1 MAPMPNSDSVTRA
14 LGAGP
19 VFFPRVRA
27 TILVLCALALLCQC
41 ATKHQPFEFAPYFP
55 TRPATYFTTESL
67 VEIAR
72 LEQKTE
78 LTRLEKKRL
87 WDLYTLEI
95 KQLKPGTPLAQQI
108 AASAAALAPDAQ
120 PLDNEL
126 HDLQTEIARHREA
139 PPADERAPVF
149 TNVGFHREYSQIYQ
163 LWNKDQNDQA
173 LKRVSDLLKSPYKDK
188 VSHAEWF
195 KLLNLRFRIAIDLM
209 DTRGAAAA
217 YQAMKDFDS
226 CHPDT
231 AQAGLLIALSL
242 FSGKD
247 EHGALQTFESQC
259 DPDKSP
265 GNRIKR
271 LYWEGRFQ
279 ESNPTV
285 ANAKY
290 EEVIRA
296 KVPGYYFFLAMS
308 RLGRKIEFAPTT
320 FFTRSYLT
328 RELEVSG
335 EIDHLWS
342 EAEERLKA
350 NLRRDASVY
359 SMRAS
364 QLLKA
369 NPKPSDIPALLYT
382 AHLLQ
387 ASGTQLESMKIYAI
401 VTSILQDSPTEE
413 TDANF
418 DFLAEMFPRPHVP
431 IVDWLAGQW
440 DTDPDFIY
448 AIMRQESAFNP
459 GAVSLADARGLM
471 QLMPF
476 LARNIAQRWSYQT
489 YYSDKLLFHAR
500 ENLKLA
506 VYHLH
511 QLSRL
516 APHLALIAASYN
528 AGLLRVGTWWK
539 RNQSLPLDVFVELI
553 PVSETR
559 NYVKLVL
566 RNYIHYRALRYGGVV
581 KPDVVPFVLPAI
593 TPLAANVPR
602 TSAVW
607 ALGSHD
613 PGPYSK
619 QSPAIAPAH
628 SARGR

>member
-1 MAPMPNSDSVTRA
+1 MP
-14 LGAGP
+14 
-19 VFFPRVRA
+19 
-27 TILVLCALALLCQC
+27 LLCQC
-41 ATKHQPFEFAPYFP
+41 ATKHQPFEFAPYFA

-72 LEQKTE
+72 LEQKAD
-78 LTRLEKKRL
+78 LSRLEKKRL
-87 WDLYTLEI
+87 WDLYQLEI

-108 AASAAALAPDAQ
+108 AASAAQLAPDAQ
-120 PLDNEL
+120 PLENEL
-126 HDLQTEIARHREA
+126 HDIQTEMAKHRE
-139 PPADERAPVF
+139 PVPVDERVSVF
-149 TNVGFHREYSQIYQ
+149 TNPGFRKEYSAVYQ
-163 LWNKDQNDQA
+163 LWNKDQNDLA
-173 LKRVSDLLKSPYKDK
+173 MRRASDLLKSPYKDK

-195 KLLNLRFRIAIDLM
+195 KLLNLRFRIALDLM
-209 DTRGAAAA
+209 DTRGAAVA

-231 AQAGLLIALSL
+231 AQAGLLVALNL
-242 FSGKD
+242 FSAKD
-247 EHGALQTFESQC
+247 EKGALQVFEAQC

-265 GNRIKR
+265 ANRIKR

-279 ESNPTV
+279 ESNPAIST
-285 ANAKY
+285 AKY

-296 KVPGYYFFLAMS
+296 KVPGFYFYLAMS

-320 FFTRSYLT
+320 FFTRSYLSH
-328 RELEVSG
+328 ELEVSG
-335 EIDHLWS
+335 EVDDLWS
-342 EAEERLKA
+342 HAEERLRA
-350 NLRRDASVY
+350 NLRKDASVY
-359 SMRAS
+359 LMRAS
-364 QLLKA
+364 QLLKSKA
-369 NPKPSDIPALLYT
+369 QPTDIPALLYT

-387 ASGTQLESMKIYAI
+387 ASGSQLEAMKIYAV
-401 VTSILQDSPTEE
+401 VTSVLQDSPAEE

-418 DFLAEMFPRPHVP
+418 DFLAEMFPRPHAP
-431 IVDWLAGQW
+431 MVDWLAGQW

-476 LARNIAQRWSYQT
+476 LARNIAQRWSYQS

-511 QLSRL
+511 QLARL
-516 APHLALIAASYN
+516 APHLALVAASYN

-539 RNQSLPLDVFVELI
+539 RNQSLPLDVFIELI

-566 RNYIHYRALRYGGVV
+566 RNYIHYRALRSNGIV
-581 KPDVVPFVLPAI
+581 KPDAIPFSLPPV
-593 TPLAANVPR
+593 TPLADQLLR
-602 TSAVW
+602 QRDKAVALQW
-607 ALGSHD
+607 AVGSHE
-613 PGPYSK
+613 GLT
-619 QSPAIAPAH
+619 SPEEPSAAP
-628 SARGR
+628 ARGR